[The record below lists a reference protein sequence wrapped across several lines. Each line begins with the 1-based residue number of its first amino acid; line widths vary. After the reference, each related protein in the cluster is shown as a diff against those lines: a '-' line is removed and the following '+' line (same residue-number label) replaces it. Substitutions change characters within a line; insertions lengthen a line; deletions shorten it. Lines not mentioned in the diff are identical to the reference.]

1 MADTAS
7 KFKQNSVTLE
17 FVSKAKELI
26 DSGKCAQKDLIEKLE
41 WNKSS
46 MSSVMNGYRNI
57 PIEKWDTFKEVY
69 KDANSVTDNQED
81 IKAAT
86 TDEMSALFIELMK
99 KLESIEASLQNTA
112 LISKDNNSLIRS
124 TLLQLARQEAKGHE
138 EIDANKI
145 FEGSLN
151 AAKEILKQTYDNGS
165 NIYAPLKS

>member
-1 MADTAS
+1 MLANEITQKFIDKVNADKVKLKPLAKKLS
-7 KFKQNSVTLE
+7 IPYDRMYKWYKKKGNPKSPDDKILESWINGTLSINE
-17 FVSKAKELI
+17 EH
-26 DSGKCAQKDLIEKLE
+26 DD
-41 WNKSS
+41 
-46 MSSVMNGYRNI
+46 
-57 PIEKWDTFKEVY
+57 D
-69 KDANSVTDNQED
+69 DNQETEED

-86 TDEMSALFIELMK
+86 TEEMSALFIELMK